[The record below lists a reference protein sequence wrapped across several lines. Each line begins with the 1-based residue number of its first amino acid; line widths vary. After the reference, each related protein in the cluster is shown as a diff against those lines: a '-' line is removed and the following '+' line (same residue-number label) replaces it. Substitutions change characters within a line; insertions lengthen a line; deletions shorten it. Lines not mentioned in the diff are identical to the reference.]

1 MIINYKFREMKL
13 LIFLQCM
20 IVGFL
25 MIMIAAPIA
34 VYQAVK
40 A

>member
-1 MIINYKFREMKL
+1 MKL

-25 MIMIAAPIA
+25 VIMIVAPIA
-34 VYQAVK
+34 VYHAVK